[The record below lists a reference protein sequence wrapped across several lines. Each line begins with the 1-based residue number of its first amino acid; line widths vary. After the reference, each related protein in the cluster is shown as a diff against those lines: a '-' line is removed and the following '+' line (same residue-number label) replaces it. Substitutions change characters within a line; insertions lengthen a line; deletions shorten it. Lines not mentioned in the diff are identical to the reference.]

1 MGCGSIKFHEIY
13 SEPNKPTPAKPIQSA
28 VKAVSKESIPVAF
41 ITTFA
46 GDANASTLRNLRLS
60 GGKTPYRHG
69 VESLLK
75 NKTTSTTAAFSNR
88 SRAVSPETAWDV
100 VERIYGEDVVSR

>member
-13 SEPNKPTPAKPIQSA
+13 SEPNKPTSAKPIQSP
-28 VKAVSKESIPVAF
+28 VKAVPKESIPVTF

-46 GDANASTLRNLRLS
+46 GDVNASALRNIRSS

-69 VESLLK
+69 VETLLK
-75 NKTTSTTAAFSNR
+75 KKTTSTAFSNR
-88 SRAVSPETAWDV
+88 SGAVSPMVAWDV
-100 VERIYGEDVVSR
+100 VERFYGEDVVSR